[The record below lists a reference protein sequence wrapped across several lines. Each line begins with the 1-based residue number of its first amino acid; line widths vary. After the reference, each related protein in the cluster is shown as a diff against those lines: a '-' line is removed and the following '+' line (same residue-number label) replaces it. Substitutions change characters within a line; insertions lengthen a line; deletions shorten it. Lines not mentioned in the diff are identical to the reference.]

1 MLDCV
6 CRQILEGLLKLP
18 ENKECA
24 DCKAKYVYIFEF
36 DSVAFRTYAPERIVD
51 IKRKLSLIYG
61 LI

>member
-6 CRQILEGLLKLP
+6 CWQILEGLLKLP

-24 DCKAKYVYIFEF
+24 DCKAKYVNIFEF
-36 DSVAFRTYAPERIVD
+36 DSMTFRTYAAERIVD
-51 IKRKLSLIYG
+51 IKQKLSYICG